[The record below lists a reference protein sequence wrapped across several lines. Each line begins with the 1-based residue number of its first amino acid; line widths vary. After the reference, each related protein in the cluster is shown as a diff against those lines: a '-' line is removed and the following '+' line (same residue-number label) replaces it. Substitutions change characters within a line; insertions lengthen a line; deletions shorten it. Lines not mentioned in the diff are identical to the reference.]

1 MKGQCSIA
9 VVLWCIVVLMFA
21 PATAQSTTLDGLL
34 QEVRASSS
42 NVRGEN
48 QAREAR
54 FGGDHQ
60 TLRAQ
65 LHEAQTKL
73 AAQEQRSDALQDR
86 FQASEILLAELEQA
100 LHERQGSLGELFGV
114 VRQAAGDL
122 NSHLGL
128 SLTSAQFPDRSEA
141 IAVLA
146 ERKELPSIHELETLW
161 ITLFEE
167 MTESGKVSRF
177 DANVIGTDGT
187 STLRSVTRVGTFNAV
202 ADGRYLNYQ
211 GDAGHLVEFAR
222 QPAGRYLRDAEK
234 LTQAG
239 NGEQIGLYIDPS
251 RGALLGQLVLAPN
264 LLERIQQ
271 GRWVG
276 YVILILG
283 AVGLAIFLER
293 FWVLTL
299 RERSMKRQLS
309 NPHPDESN
317 PVGRIMAI
325 HAQHKDADPETLE
338 LRMDEAIINETP
350 RIERGLATIKLLAA
364 VAPLLGLLGTVVGMI
379 ETFQSITLFG
389 TGDPKLM
396 ASGISQ
402 ALVTTA
408 LGLVVAI
415 PLLLLVNIVAAKARR
430 LIGMLDEQGA
440 GILAMHM
447 EKGRSDE
454 PVVATT

>member
-1 MKGQCSIA
+1 MKGHYSIS
-9 VVLWCIVVLMFA
+9 VVLWAMLTLMIA
-21 PATAQSTTLDGLL
+21 PAMAQSATLDGLL
-34 QEVRASSS
+34 QEIRATSSS
-42 NVRGEN
+42 VRGEN

-60 TLRAQ
+60 TLRTQ
-65 LHEAQTKL
+65 LREAQAKL
-73 AAQEQRSDALQDR
+73 AAQEQRSELLQDS

-122 NSHLGL
+122 HSQLGH
-128 SLTSAQFPDRSEA
+128 SLTSAQFPHRSEA
-141 IAVLA
+141 IAALA

-161 ITLFEE
+161 FTLMEE

-177 DANVIGTDGT
+177 DAEVIGTDGT
-187 STLRSVTRVGTFNAV
+187 RALRRVTRVGTFNAV

-222 QPAGRYLRDAEK
+222 QPAGRYLHDAER
-234 LTQAG
+234 LTKAG

-251 RGALLGQLVLAPN
+251 RGALLGQLVLAPK
-264 LLERIQQ
+264 LWERVQQ

-276 YVILILG
+276 YVILVLG
-283 AVGLAIFLER
+283 ALGLAIFVER
-293 FWVLTL
+293 FLVLTL
-299 RERSMKRQLS
+299 RERSMKRQLA

-325 HAQHKDADPETLE
+325 HAQHQDADPETLE
-338 LRMDEAIINETP
+338 LRMDEAIIKESP

-396 ASGISQ
+396 AGGISQ

-415 PLLLLVNIVAAKARR
+415 PLLLLFNVVSAKARR